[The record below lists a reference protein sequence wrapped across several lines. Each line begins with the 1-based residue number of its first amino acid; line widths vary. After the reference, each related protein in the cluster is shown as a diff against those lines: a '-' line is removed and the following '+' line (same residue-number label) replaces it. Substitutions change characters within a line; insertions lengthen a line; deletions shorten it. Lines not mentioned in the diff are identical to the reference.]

1 MLNGLTDP
9 SKKKLVQVY
18 IVPKAVDKSQRKRNQ
33 ISVNTIHNYRWQD
46 LPIAICRDLSR
57 CQMVSFSDQ
66 KSQRGHISEDLGMGN
81 ADIHSLVI
89 WNFLRALG
97 IFHRQFGNFVV
108 ILINCTK
115 KNLATLY
122 AGKS

>member
-46 LPIAICRDLSR
+46 FPIAICRDLSR
-57 CQMVSFSDQ
+57 LPDRVARWFLFQTKNPNAGIFRRTLEWEMLIYIVWSF
-66 KSQRGHISEDLGMGN
+66 GIFYEHWVYFIGN
-81 ADIHSLVI
+81 LVI
-89 WNFLRALG
+89 L
-97 IFHRQFGNFVV
+97 
-108 ILINCTK
+108 
-115 KNLATLY
+115 
-122 AGKS
+122 